1 MGFYVGNQNHNLQYA
16 YRRTRNLANRSQST
30 GWAVHEQCLIVG
42 NLDNKT
48 SPLSP
53 DSVDSYTYY
62 EQDVSNWACKV
73 LNLDWLASLN
83 VESTATL
90 SDSMQKHIFK
100 AITKKKGK
108 KYMNIRNVR
117 NYCKEKISDH
127 VRHQSI
133 HLFDRTVEKLET
145 KAMAYGFS
153 VLKNAVGVEHIFTLH
168 RDGST
173 TIQAVNEFIKKYDKH
188 FQKHTVI
195 SHSEKD
201 RRVTN
206 KQFIVMLDS
215 MTFMYIAAG
224 NALGDTEDRYFQY
237 NSLSDIDLYLYI
249 CGYNAQQYET
259 ELVDMLKAVDN
270 RESLGIYQVTNNNAS
285 RYDDDEN
292 CKESL
297 HITYTKMSP
306 RSLDTLYF
314 SSNEK
319 TVVVD
324 HIDRFDNQR
333 AFYENKQILYK
344 TGILLYGMPGTGK
357 SSFVKTLATKYGR
370 SIINI
375 DIAKLQSID
384 LNSLAQSIM
393 VDEKRYIVLFE
404 DIDTLFLNRS
414 DTELR
419 SSETAVINKL
429 LQFLDSNSSPT
440 NVIFIATTNH
450 IERLDSALLREGR
463 FDLKVE
469 VKPLSRPEAELFGKS
484 FDLSEDMVTDIL
496 NTIDSEST
504 ERGMYNQSRLQAR
517 LLACIENKSYEESVK
532 LHCEE

>member
-1 MGFYVGNQNHNLQYA
+1 MGFYVEKQEHNLQYA
-16 YRRTRNLANRSQST
+16 YRRTRNLDNRSQST
-30 GWAVHEQCLIVG
+30 GWTVHEQCLIVG
-42 NLDNKT
+42 NLDDKT

-62 EQDVSNWACKV
+62 VQDISNWAYEV
-73 LNLDWLASLN
+73 LDLDRWASN
-83 VESTATL
+83 EVYETATL
-90 SDSMQKHIFK
+90 SDSLQKHILK
-100 AITKKKGK
+100 ARTKKKGK
-108 KYMNIRNVR
+108 NYMNIKDVG
-117 NYCKEKISDH
+117 NYCKEKISDQI
-127 VRHQSI
+127 RHRSI
-133 HLFDRTVEKLET
+133 NLFDRTFEKLET
-145 KAMAYGFS
+145 KAMTYGFS

-195 SHSEKD
+195 SQSEKD

-206 KQFIVMLDS
+206 KQFIILLDS

-285 RYDDDEN
+285 RYDDEN

-297 HITYTKMSP
+297 YITYTKMSP

-314 SSNEK
+314 SNDEK
-319 TVVVD
+319 TVVVN
-324 HIDRFDNQR
+324 HIDRFNKQR
-333 AFYENKQILYK
+333 TFYENKQILYK

-357 SSFVKTLATKYGR
+357 SSFVKALATKYGR

-384 LNSLAQSIM
+384 LNSLAQSIL

-404 DIDTLFLNRS
+404 DIDTLFLNRT

-419 SSETAVINKL
+419 SSENAVINKL

-484 FDLSEDMVTDIL
+484 FDLSKDTVTDIL
-496 NTIDSEST
+496 NTMDSEST
-504 ERGMYNQSRLQAR
+504 EKGVYNQSRLQAR